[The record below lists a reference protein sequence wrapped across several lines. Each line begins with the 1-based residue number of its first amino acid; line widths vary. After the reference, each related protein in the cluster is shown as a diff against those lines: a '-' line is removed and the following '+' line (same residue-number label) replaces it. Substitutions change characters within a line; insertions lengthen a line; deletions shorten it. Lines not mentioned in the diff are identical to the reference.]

1 MDFLKRTWRQLP
13 AYLYLFCM
21 FSVFLFC
28 FDDYYFNITE
38 TRYRYFKIF
47 TITLLVC
54 YVMILLFEIIY
65 HIICKETSWLLS
77 SVKGFLRSMNLCDY
91 ALLVFVGIHVL
102 SMLLNSEFRYVI
114 WYGNVAR
121 YMGVEFYLLILFVYF
136 LISRVI
142 EKVKP
147 VILCFSIA
155 VSLVSLLAILNF
167 IGIDP
172 FGFYTL
178 LDPKQIPIFLSS
190 IGNINFLSSLICISF
205 PITGFLYISA
215 SSKGDRIFY
224 LLNSILAFICMVLAS
239 SDSGFL
245 GCGMFFFISLVIAC
259 KHYQRLYRWGILL
272 TSCLAGSKF
281 VVSVLSLFP
290 DGAHELDTSSR
301 LLSTGLFSWLL
312 LLICIVFL
320 LLLSIGKGRIRKWLK
335 KLPLREILIGLFLA
349 IVLAFIGIVYYF
361 TVVDPTYELGDFTNY
376 LRFDMA
382 WGTSRRYIW
391 NRSLIAFEKFTIAQ
405 KLIGFG
411 PGTLYYA
418 VGSFLNDISN
428 NYDNAHSEYIQYLV
442 TVGITGLFSYC
453 VFLFYSLRY
462 AFQSMY
468 RNNIYL
474 IAFGLSF
481 FVYMVQASINL
492 NQIFTTPLFFLV
504 AALLRQQVRC
514 MDALKERYEKELET
528 QKEQPVRTFSYDN
541 GSQNS
546 IEDFTYAVDATKQYM
561 HDKVA

>member
-1 MDFLKRTWRQLP
+1 MKFIKRNWRQLP

-21 FSVFLFC
+21 FSIFLFC

-38 TRYRYFKIF
+38 TKYMYFKVF

-54 YVMILLFEIIY
+54 YGMILLFEIIY
-65 HIICKETSWLLS
+65 HRICKEKNWFLTT
-77 SVKGFLRSMNLCDY
+77 VKRVFQEMNLCDY
-91 ALLVFVGIHVL
+91 ALILFVAIHIL
-102 SMLLNSEFRYVI
+102 SMILNSEYRYVI
-114 WYGNVAR
+114 WLGNVAR
-121 YMGVEFYLLILFVYF
+121 YMGVEFYLYILFAYF
-136 LISRVI
+136 IISRMIV
-142 EKVKP
+142 KVKP
-147 VILCFSIA
+147 VILCFSIS

-167 IGIDP
+167 VGIDP

-178 LDPKQIPIFLSS
+178 LSPKQIPIFLST

-215 SSKGDRIFY
+215 SGKGDRIFY
-224 LLNSILAFICMVLAS
+224 LLNSILAFICMVLSS

-245 GCGMFFFISLVIAC
+245 GCGMFFFVSLVIAC
-259 KHYQRLYRWGILL
+259 KQYQRLYRWGILL
-272 TSCLAGSKF
+272 TACLAGAKS
-281 VVSVLSLFP
+281 VVSVVSFFP
-290 DGAHELDTSSR
+290 DGAHQLDTMSR
-301 LLSTGLFSWLL
+301 LLSTGIFSWLL

-320 LLLSIGKGRIRKWLK
+320 LILSLGKNFIQTWLI
-335 KLPLREILIGLFLA
+335 KLPLRGILIGLFLT
-349 IVLAFIGIVYYF
+349 IVLVFVGCVYYF
-361 TVVDPTYELGDFTNY
+361 TVVNPTYELGEYKNY

-391 NRSLIAFEKFTIAQ
+391 NRSLTAFDKFTFAQ

-418 VGSFLNDISN
+418 VGAFLHDLSN

-442 TVGITGLFSYC
+442 TVGITGLFSYI

-462 AFQSMY
+462 AFQYMY

-481 FVYMVQASINL
+481 FVYMTQASINL
-492 NQIFTTPLFFLV
+492 NQIFTTPLFFLI
-504 AALLRQQVRC
+504 ASLLRQQVRC
-514 MDALKERYEKELET
+514 MDEKKEVYLKELMN
-528 QKEQPVRTFSYDN
+528 QKEAATRTFSYDKVH
-541 GSQNS
+541 SYS
-546 IEDFTYAVDATKQYM
+546 IKDRLYSKE
-561 HDKVA
+561 